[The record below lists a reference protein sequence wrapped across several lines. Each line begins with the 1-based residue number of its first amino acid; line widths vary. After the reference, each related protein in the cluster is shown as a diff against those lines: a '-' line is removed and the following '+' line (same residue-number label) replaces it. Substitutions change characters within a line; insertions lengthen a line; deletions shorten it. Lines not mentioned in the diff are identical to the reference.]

1 MTSLVFGRYYATS
14 SPVHRM
20 DARMKVTLL
29 LAYILVVLLAANPG
43 ALALC
48 AVFTVGFYVC
58 ARIPAGV
65 AVRAVLPLSF
75 IVVITALINLFWTQ
89 GGATLAS
96 LGFLRIFEAG
106 VYQALFMGC
115 RLTLLLFGAC
125 LLTLT
130 TTTLDVTDAAEDML
144 RPFARF
150 GLPAHE
156 LSMMAGIALRFLPQF
171 VTELEHIR
179 NAQASRGAQMTDRS
193 LKERYG
199 AAKSLVIPLFVS
211 VFRHAETLANAMDAR
226 CYHGGGGRTRLHAA
240 RMEGRDFAAAG
251 AMAVMALLCAAAGL
265 LL

>member
-1 MTSLVFGRYYATS
+1 MTPLVFGRYFATS

-29 LAYILVVLLAANPG
+29 LVFIVVVLLAANPA

-48 AVFTVGFYVC
+48 ALFTVGFYAC
-58 ARIPAGV
+58 ARIPAAT
-65 AVRAVLPLSF
+65 AVCAVLPLSF
-75 IVVITALINLFWTQ
+75 IVVVTALINLFWTQ
-89 GGATLAS
+89 GGNTLVS
-96 LGFLRIFEAG
+96 WGFMCVSEAG

-115 RLTLLLFGAC
+115 RLVLLLFGAC

-144 RPFARF
+144 RPFTRF

-171 VTELEHIR
+171 VTELDHIR

-199 AAKSLVIPLFVS
+199 AAKSLVVPLFVS
-211 VFRHAETLANAMDAR
+211 VFRHAETLASAMDAR
-226 CYHGGGGRTRLHAA
+226 CYHGGSGRTRLHEA
-240 RMEGRDFAAAG
+240 RMETRDYVALGVLVAMAAAS
-251 AMAVMALLCAAAGL
+251 AAAGL

>member
-1 MTSLVFGRYYATS
+1 
-14 SPVHRM
+14 
-20 DARMKVTLL
+20 
-29 LAYILVVLLAANPG
+29 
-43 ALALC
+43 
-48 AVFTVGFYVC
+48 
-58 ARIPAGV
+58 
-65 AVRAVLPLSF
+65 
-75 IVVITALINLFWTQ
+75 
-89 GGATLAS
+89 
-96 LGFLRIFEAG
+96 
-106 VYQALFMGC
+106 MGC

-226 CYHGGGGRTRLHAA
+226 CYHGGGGRTRLHEA

-251 AMAVMALLCAAAGL
+251 VMAVMALLCAAAGL